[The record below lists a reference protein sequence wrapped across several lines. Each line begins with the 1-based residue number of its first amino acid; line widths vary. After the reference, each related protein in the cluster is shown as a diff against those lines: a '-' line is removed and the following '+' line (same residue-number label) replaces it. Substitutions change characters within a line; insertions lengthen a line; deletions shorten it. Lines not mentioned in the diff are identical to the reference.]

1 MKKYQRQGSVDNGWE
16 TGARIR
22 RRIFCVLF
30 FSLCLFT
37 VYCSLSVS
45 VTAESWDPEEVL
57 KQYLGDN
64 YPWRRIEIDEVKI
77 TGAIPDKAPDTII
90 VEKGPIGKGEFTLV
104 FDDGEKM
111 EVKADVRALD
121 NVVKSRRPFK
131 KGYVLSSED
140 VYLAEMDIRRMPK
153 SSVQDPEEI
162 IGKPLKRSI
171 IANTTLTENMVEKS
185 QVVDKGKPVTL
196 LIHSRGFD
204 ITASGETKEKG
215 HVGSTVKA
223 INISSK
229 KEVRG
234 VLIDEKTV
242 EVEL

>member
-1 MKKYQRQGSVDNGWE
+1 MKEYSRQGSVDSSQESGVKV
-16 TGARIR
+16 GRS
-22 RRIFCVLF
+22 IFCVLF
-30 FSLCLFT
+30 FSLCLFS
-37 VYCSLSVS
+37 VQCLLSIS
-45 VTAESWDPEEVL
+45 AMAESWDPEEVL
-57 KQYLGDN
+57 MQYLGDN
-64 YPWRRIEIDEVKI
+64 YPWPKIEIEGVKI
-77 TGAIPDKAPDTII
+77 TGAIPAKAPDTII
-90 VEKGPIGKGEFTLV
+90 VEKGPIGKGEFTLL

-140 VYLAEMDIRRMPK
+140 IYVSEMDIRRMPK

-162 IGKPLKRSI
+162 IGKPLRRSI

-215 HVGSTVKA
+215 YVGMTVKA

-234 VLIDEKTV
+234 VLIDERTV

>member
-1 MKKYQRQGSVDNGWE
+1 M
-16 TGARIR
+16 
-22 RRIFCVLF
+22 
-30 FSLCLFT
+30 
-37 VYCSLSVS
+37 
-45 VTAESWDPEEVL
+45 AESWDPEEVL
-57 KQYLGDN
+57 MQYLGDN
-64 YPWRRIEIDEVKI
+64 YPWPKIEIEGVKI
-77 TGAIPDKAPDTII
+77 TGAIPAKAPDTII
-90 VEKGPIGKGEFTLV
+90 VEKGPIGKGEFTLL

-131 KGYVLSSED
+131 KGYVLNSED
-140 VYLAEMDIRRMPK
+140 IYVSEMDIRRMPK

-162 IGKPLKRSI
+162 IGKPLRRSI

-215 HVGSTVKA
+215 YVGMTVKA

-234 VLIDEKTV
+234 VLIDERTV